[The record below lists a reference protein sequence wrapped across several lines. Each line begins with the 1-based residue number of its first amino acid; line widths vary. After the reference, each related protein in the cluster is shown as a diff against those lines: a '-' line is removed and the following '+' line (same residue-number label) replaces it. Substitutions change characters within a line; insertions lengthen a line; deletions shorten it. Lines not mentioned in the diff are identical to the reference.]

1 MAAREELDQLAFIAD
16 EQGVRND
23 ATNPATFV
31 EGNGPDEAQEVL
43 DLLVEK
49 VLVDSTSAVIV
60 YQMEML
66 TDSPGETVK
75 EDRVELYPMWLP

>member
-1 MAAREELDQLAFIAD
+1 
-16 EQGVRND
+16 
-23 ATNPATFV
+23 V

-75 EDRVELYPMWLP
+75 EDRVELYQM